1 MLKYKIV
8 CLSLFIF
15 FFLVFN
21 YVGAEEK
28 TYPLLGKVIY
38 VDPGHGGLDPGAV
51 YKDIYESD
59 INLQISEVLSTT
71 LGEMGAIVYMTR
83 YGDYDLGVINALNR
97 KRSDL
102 SRRGNIINRS
112 NCDLYISIHLNA
124 VSSPVWY
131 GAQVFYDDVHEENE
145 RLAKIMQE
153 ELARYLKTKR
163 KYKKIN
169 DMYLHK
175 RIQHPGILIEV
186 GFLSNPNE
194 RYLLRQKYYQ
204 QKVSRAIASGVVK
217 FLIK

>member
-15 FFLVFN
+15 FLLVFN

-163 KYKKIN
+163 KYKKTN

>member
-15 FFLVFN
+15 FLLVFN

-59 INLQISEVLSTT
+59 INLQISEVLSNT

-163 KYKKIN
+163 KYKKTN

>member
-163 KYKKIN
+163 KYKKTN

>member
-15 FFLVFN
+15 FLLVFN

-51 YKDIYESD
+51 HKDIYESD

-163 KYKKIN
+163 KYKKTN

>member
-15 FFLVFN
+15 FLLVFN

-51 YKDIYESD
+51 HKDIYESN
-59 INLQISEVLSTT
+59 INLQISEGLSNT

-124 VSSPVWY
+124 VASPVWY

-163 KYKKIN
+163 KYKKTN